1 MATPY
6 RDSAAFY
13 DGIYDDKDYVAEAA
27 SVHTLVL
34 QRCPRARTLLDVG
47 CGTGG
52 HLAQLRQWFEVHGA
66 DVSAQMIARA
76 AEKLPEVPLHVAD
89 LRELSLGRSF
99 DAVVCLFSAIGYV
112 ASLEEL
118 RRGVAAMAQHV
129 APGGVLAIEPW
140 FTPEAWRPWTVHGS
154 LAIDRPELKV
164 ARLVRSEVRGRI
176 SVMPMHHL
184 VASTEGVEHFVETHE
199 MFLAT
204 EDEIAQ
210 AFADAGLRDV
220 ELRRDALV
228 RGLWL
233 GTR

>member
-1 MATPY
+1 MTAPY
-6 RDSAAFY
+6 RASAALY
-13 DGIYDDKDYVAEAA
+13 DGIYDDKDYVAESAC
-27 SVHTLVL
+27 VHALVIE
-34 QRCPRARTLLDVG
+34 RCPRARTLLDVG

-52 HLAQLRQWFEVHGA
+52 HLVQLQQWFEVEGV
-66 DVSAQMIARA
+66 DVSAEMIACA
-76 AEKLPEVPLHVAD
+76 GQKLPGVRLHVGD
-89 LRELSLGRSF
+89 LRELALGRSF

-112 ASLEEL
+112 TSLDEL

-140 FTPEAWRPWTVHGS
+140 FTPEAWRPGTVHGS
-154 LAIDRPELKV
+154 LVIDRPELKA

-184 VASTEGVEHFVETHE
+184 VASAAGVEHFVETHE

-210 AFADAGLRDV
+210 AFVDAGLSRV
-220 ELRRDALV
+220 ELRRDVLV